1 MNSKTH
7 RYLPHLI
14 IVCLC
19 LLILLPTV
27 ACVVLAVQNHRI
39 KQENTA
45 LLEAG
50 PPATGL
56 PMQGEEDVLPP
67 SAPVDNGPVDEEAPQ
82 PAADLAYQQLYPTLY
97 AQRPE
102 QMRREEHVMYL
113 TFDDGPSQRTVQV
126 LDTLKQYGIKATF
139 FVTGKDDD
147 FSRSV
152 MKRIVDEGHTIA
164 IHTYTHS
171 YSDIY
176 QSVDAYLQDFER
188 IYNLIEE
195 VTGVKATMFRF
206 PGGSVNSYNGQL
218 YQELIAEMTRR
229 GFVFYDWN
237 ISAGDAS
244 RKATQQSITDSV
256 VNGGIG
262 KKRGIVLMHDSKP
275 MEGTANALP
284 AIIEGLQAEGFY
296 FDKLTNDVAP
306 ITFPYPNPFK

>member
-1 MNSKTH
+1 MNRKFS
-7 RYLPHLI
+7 RYIPH
-14 IVCLC
+14 IVAAAVC
-19 LLILLPTV
+19 LLILLPT
-27 ACVVLAVQNHRI
+27 ATCVVLGMRNSRL
-39 KQENTA
+39 KEENRA
-45 LLEAG
+45 LLAGGQGTVIPTQGQMPPTAPDAPEDAPPQTGEAG
-50 PPATGL
+50 EAEL
-56 PMQGEEDVLPP
+56 P
-67 SAPVDNGPVDEEAPQ
+67 
-82 PAADLAYQQLYPTLY
+82 YQQLYPTLY

-113 TFDDGPSQRTVQV
+113 TFDDGPSERTVQV
-126 LDTLKQYGIKATF
+126 LDTLQQYGIKATF

-171 YSDIY
+171 YTDIY

-206 PGGSVNSYNGQL
+206 PGGSVNSYNGQV

-237 ISAGDAS
+237 ISAGDATH
-244 RKATQQSITDSV
+244 KATQQSITNSV
-256 VNGGIG
+256 VNGGVG

-275 MEGTANALP
+275 MADTANALP
-284 AIIEGLQAEGFY
+284 AIIQGLQAEGFY
-296 FDKLTNDVAP
+296 FDKLTNDVLP
-306 ITFPYPNPFK
+306 ITFPYPNPFR

>member
-1 MNSKTH
+1 MNSKTN
-7 RYLPHLI
+7 RYLPHVVV
-14 IVCLC
+14 VCLC

-39 KQENTA
+39 KQENAA
-45 LLEAG
+45 LVAEG
-50 PPATGL
+50 TPATGL
-56 PMQGEEDVLPP
+56 PMQGLEDPPPP
-67 SAPVDNGPVDEEAPQ
+67 SEPVGEEEPQ
-82 PAADLAYQQLYPTLY
+82 PAGDLAYQQLYPTLY

-113 TFDDGPSQRTVQV
+113 TFDDGPSERTVQI

-171 YSDIY
+171 YTDIY

-195 VTGVKATMFRF
+195 VTGVKVTMFRF
-206 PGGSVNSYNGQL
+206 PGGSVNSYNGQV

-256 VNGGIG
+256 VNGGVG

-275 MEGTANALP
+275 MADTANALP
-284 AIIEGLQAEGFY
+284 AIIQGLQAEGFY
-296 FDKLTNDVAP
+296 FDKLTNDVMP